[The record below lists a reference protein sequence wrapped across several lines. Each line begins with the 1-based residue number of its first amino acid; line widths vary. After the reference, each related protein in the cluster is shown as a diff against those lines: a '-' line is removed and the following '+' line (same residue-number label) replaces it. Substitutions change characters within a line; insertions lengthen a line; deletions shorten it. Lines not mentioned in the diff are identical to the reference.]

1 MPHKDPEVRKAYFK
15 AYDAARRP
23 RKTIKLWYN
32 DSHAE
37 CGECHE
43 RLPKENFY
51 KSTRGGRSPC
61 KEGCRNV
68 YTVCKLCQKKIQGTS
83 ESLSRKSKI
92 RKRRLRE
99 TPIEIYTYNKYR
111 YKVGVKNVDITE
123 EEWMEKYWPKDGK
136 CPYFYIE
143 LKHYGGKR
151 ETGMNIPFDS
161 PSIDRVD
168 NTKGYSRDNIEVVST
183 RWNLLKRDSTVEER
197 FAIGKEAALKLGYK
211 WPPEPAERRK

>member
-1 MPHKDPEVRKAYFK
+1 
-15 AYDAARRP
+15 
-23 RKTIKLWYN
+23 
-32 DSHAE
+32 
-37 CGECHE
+37 
-43 RLPKENFY
+43 
-51 KSTRGGRSPC
+51 
-61 KEGCRNV
+61 
-68 YTVCKLCQKKIQGTS
+68 
-83 ESLSRKSKI
+83 
-92 RKRRLRE
+92 
-99 TPIEIYTYNKYR
+99 
-111 YKVGVKNVDITE
+111 VKNVDITE

-151 ETGMNIPFDS
+151 EPGMNIPFDS